1 VLGGNELVLE
11 TAHLVE
17 GCHQH
22 GSQRGADRRL
32 GDPDLLGTVLEG
44 GMQARRHRLG
54 RDLETAQERGHEAL
68 LLFEER
74 EQEMLRLNCRMLKL
88 LRRLLGSR
96 QRFLGTL
103 REPVQA
109 HVRLIPPRGGG

>member
-1 VLGGNELVLE
+1 
-11 TAHLVE
+11 
-17 GCHQH
+17 
-22 GSQRGADRRL
+22 
-32 GDPDLLGTVLEG
+32 
-44 GMQARRHRLG
+44 MQPRRHRRG
-54 RDLETAQERGHEAL
+54 RDFETAQERGHKAFL
-68 LLFEER
+68 LLEER
-74 EQEMLRLNCRMLKL
+74 EQEMLRFNCRMLKL